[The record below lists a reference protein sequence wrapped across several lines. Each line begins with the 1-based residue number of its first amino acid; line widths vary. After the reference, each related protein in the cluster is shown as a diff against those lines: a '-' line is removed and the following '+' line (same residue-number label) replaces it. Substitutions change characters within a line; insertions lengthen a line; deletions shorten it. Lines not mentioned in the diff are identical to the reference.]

1 MGACMIEKHYTLD
14 HNDGGPDAS
23 FSLEPNELAVLCEDT
38 LSAWEAQGIKYANET
53 NLETKNILL
62 DNSGQLKISMKER
75 NSHKKYKSIRAP
87 IGSGGISTRNFR
99 DVSAKMYKENR
110 KISTNLWSDII
121 KKRHDMSKS

>member
-14 HNDGGPDAS
+14 RNDGGPDAS

-38 LSAWEAQGIKYANET
+38 LSAWESARASST
-53 NLETKNILL
+53 LTKPTLKLRIYSL

-75 NSHKKYKSIRAP
+75 NSPQNIKSIRAP

-99 DVSAKMYKENR
+99 DVYGKNVIK
-110 KISTNLWSDII
+110 KIGKYQPICWSDIA
-121 KKRHDMSKS
+121 